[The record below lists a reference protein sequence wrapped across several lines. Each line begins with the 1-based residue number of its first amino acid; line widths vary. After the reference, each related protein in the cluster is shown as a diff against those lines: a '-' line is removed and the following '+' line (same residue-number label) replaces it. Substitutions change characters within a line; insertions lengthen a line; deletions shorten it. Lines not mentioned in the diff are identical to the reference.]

1 MPKLD
6 FLVRLLPTI
15 RRLRM
20 CAILGAVLLASI
32 AWSGDSAYFPLEV
45 GNLRVYETGGTRC
58 CTPTIIEVVDSADF
72 NDTTYFLL
80 RGFPRAQGDYWVRTN
95 EDGSLVA
102 YDFDQNQ
109 EILWYAFQAPEGQPF
124 E

>member
-32 AWSGDSAYFPLEV
+32 AWSGDAAYFPLDV
-45 GNLRVYETGGTRC
+45 GNLWVYETGGTRC
-58 CTPTIIEVVDSADF
+58 CTPAIIEVVDSADF

-80 RGFPRAQGDYWVRTN
+80 RGFPRVSRGLLGPHQRRRITGGLRFRSEPREPLVR
-95 EDGSLVA
+95 L
-102 YDFDQNQ
+102 
-109 EILWYAFQAPEGQPF
+109 
-124 E
+124 